1 MPGVYK
7 EKVCT
12 ECKKVHRKRGP
23 FCSQAC
29 SNAHRQLSDKT
40 KLLHSY
46 NAKEWKKTPEG
57 VASTKKFARDVEK
70 HKQNEIRRENGEYV
84 LQDDDWYVV
93 PTYEEREDIRDD
105 DNWEEVNQW

>member
-7 EKVCT
+7 KKVCL
-12 ECKKVHRKRGP
+12 ECNIEHRKRGK

-29 SNAHRQLSDKT
+29 SNAHRTIGDKT
-40 KLLHSY
+40 RLKHSH

-57 VASTKKFARDVEK
+57 VASTKKFARDIEK
-70 HKQNEIRRENGEYV
+70 HKQNLIRRENGEYV

-93 PTYEEREDIRDD
+93 PDYGDKDDIRDD
-105 DNWEEVNQW
+105 DNWEETEW